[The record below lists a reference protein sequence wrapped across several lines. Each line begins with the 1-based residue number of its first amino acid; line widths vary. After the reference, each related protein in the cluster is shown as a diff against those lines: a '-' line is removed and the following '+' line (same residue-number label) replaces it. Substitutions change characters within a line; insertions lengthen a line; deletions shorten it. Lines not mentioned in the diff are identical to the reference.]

1 MAAMRPSALLL
12 TLALAACAPSADVD
26 SPPTSAVS
34 STTTTAVAPTT
45 TVTLPPECPAP
56 PYEVG
61 VLPARAALD
70 RPPSSEQVVLDRFT
84 TIAGT
89 SAIIWVDASGAAVM
103 ALVRGSLPPEQW
115 PGDRGEVSIDGA
127 RGVAGPFE
135 DGTWVVAW
143 FEEPGERCDRYMAV
157 FYPPV
162 EPAEVRATVESMDR
176 VAG

>member
-1 MAAMRPSALLL
+1 MRLLFL
-12 TLALAACAPSADVD
+12 VFVVGLAACSSVEPVGSTITA
-26 SPPTSAVS
+26 TSQP
-34 STTTTAVAPTT
+34 STTTTVETT
-45 TVTLPPECPAP
+45 TTATLPPECPTP

-70 RPPSSEQVVLDRFT
+70 RPPSSEQVVLDQFT

-89 SAIIWVDASGAAVM
+89 SATIWVDAEGNAVM

-115 PGDRGEVSIDGA
+115 PGDRGEVFIDGA
-127 RGVAGPFE
+127 RGVAGPFA

-143 FEEPGERCDRYMAV
+143 FEEPGDRCDRYMAV

-162 EPAEVRATVESMDR
+162 EPTEVQATIESMNR

>member
-1 MAAMRPSALLL
+1 MRLHFLVL
-12 TLALAACAPSADVD
+12 VVGLAACSSAEPVG
-26 SPPTSAVS
+26 STTTATSRP
-34 STTTTAVAPTT
+34 STTTTVETT
-45 TVTLPPECPAP
+45 TTATLPPECPAP

-70 RPPSSEQVVLDRFT
+70 RPPSSEQVVLDQFT

-89 SAIIWVDASGAAVM
+89 SATIWVDAEGNAVM

-115 PGDRGEVSIDGA
+115 PGDRGEVFIDGA
-127 RGVAGPFE
+127 RGVAGPFA

-143 FEEPGERCDRYMAV
+143 FEEPGDRCDRYMAV

-162 EPAEVRATVESMDR
+162 EPAEVRATIESMNR

>member
-1 MAAMRPSALLL
+1 MRLVPLVLVV
-12 TLALAACAPSADVD
+12 ALAACASGQPAD
-26 SPPTSAVS
+26 
-34 STTTTAVAPTT
+34 STTTTTTEASATTT
-45 TVTLPPECPAP
+45 TVETTTTAALPPECPRP

-61 VLPARAALD
+61 VLPPRAALD
-70 RPPSSEQVVLDRFT
+70 RPPSTEQVVLDQFT

-89 SAIIWVDASGAAVM
+89 SATIWVDADGNAVM

-115 PGDRGEVSIDGA
+115 PGDRGEVFIDGA
-127 RGVAGPFE
+127 RGVAGPFA

-143 FEEPGERCDRYMAV
+143 FEEPGDRCDRYMAV

-162 EPAEVRATVESMDR
+162 EPAEVRATIESMNR